1 MSKRPKFDEL
11 EQEFEKGVE
20 FYLTDCEYEMRT
32 GAKLPKSNWY
42 LTKNSAIANKAK
54 EYGFIISDIVE
65 KSERTICFRKGD

>member
-32 GAKLPKSNWY
+32 GDITDCISIEYAGNKSGGLNEDLAQHFTGY
-42 LTKNSAIANKAK
+42 R
-54 EYGFIISDIVE
+54 G
-65 KSERTICFRKGD
+65 